1 MVRKRRLRLW
11 LSCRI
16 YHRIEVMDMQAD
28 RNKVIS
34 AIWAMGNKLG
44 MDSEDI
50 HAVVER
56 ETGKNSMRKCTDKQL
71 AKVLDA
77 MKLIGGMEQQR
88 RGGITDKQLHYIAIL
103 EHELGWYDN
112 PERLRGFV
120 KKMCN
125 VEHVKW
131 LTIKQ
136 ASNVIEG
143 MKALLKRESQNRAV
157 E

>member
-1 MVRKRRLRLW
+1 
-11 LSCRI
+11 
-16 YHRIEVMDMQAD
+16 MQND

-34 AIWAMGNKLG
+34 AIWALGNKLG

-50 HAVVER
+50 HVVVER
-56 ETGKNSMRKCTDKQL
+56 ETGKSSMRKCTDKQL
-71 AKVLDA
+71 VKVLDA
-77 MKLIGGMEQQR
+77 MKLIGGIEQQR
-88 RGGITDKQLHYIAIL
+88 RGGITDKQLRYISIL

-112 PERLRGFV
+112 PDRLRGFI

-131 LTIKQ
+131 LTLKQ

-143 MKALLKRESQNRAV
+143 MKALLKREEQGAK
-157 E
+157 